1 MEGLVVDVGGYCF
14 DAKVGAAVRFLLVCD
29 EVLWLLVVLMDGRG
43 N

>member
-1 MEGLVVDVGGYCF
+1 MEGLVIDVGGYCF
-14 DAKVGAAVRFLLVCD
+14 NAEVGTAVRFLLVRD